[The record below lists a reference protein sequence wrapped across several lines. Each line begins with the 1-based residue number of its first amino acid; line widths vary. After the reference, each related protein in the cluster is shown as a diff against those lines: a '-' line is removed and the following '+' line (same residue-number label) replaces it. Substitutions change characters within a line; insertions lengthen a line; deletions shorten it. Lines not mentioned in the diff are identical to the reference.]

1 MQRAYVI
8 DVDMGYGHSR
18 AAFALKHLSG
28 GKVITAN
35 RYEGIG
41 GEEFELWRHW
51 REAYETL
58 SRLRPFP
65 FIGKAAFEIVEKVQ
79 EIPNFYPR
87 RDLSKPNLALRQA
100 YFLIEKKGLGRELTT
115 LLNKKPK
122 PVICTHPV
130 PAFALEAHGYT
141 GPIWCIPTDADV
153 ARPWV
158 AKDPRSSSIQYCCSN
173 GRLIER
179 LKLYGVAPERLHL
192 TGFPLPKELI
202 GGPKAPLLRRNLA
215 RRLLKL
221 DPANIFHRHYA
232 YEFHHTLRSGK
243 VKEKRTPGPVTLMYA
258 VGGAGAQR
266 EIGRQL
272 LMSLKS
278 LRRRGEIHLILVAG
292 TREDVAR
299 EYQRTIGSDK
309 TGTEV
314 LYHADRQEYFARMTE
329 ALHRTDILWTKPS
342 ELSFYT
348 ALGLPIIMAPPLG
361 RQEEFNA
368 MWLTQVGGGIA
379 QGDPRYTHEW
389 LFDWLNSGGLARA
402 AWNGYIEAPTNGTY
416 RIEKLVFGQTS
427 SLETPPLIV

>member
-232 YEFHHTLRSGK
+232 Y
-243 VKEKRTPGPVTLMYA
+243 
-258 VGGAGAQR
+258 
-266 EIGRQL
+266 
-272 LMSLKS
+272 
-278 LRRRGEIHLILVAG
+278 
-292 TREDVAR
+292 
-299 EYQRTIGSDK
+299 
-309 TGTEV
+309 
-314 LYHADRQEYFARMTE
+314 
-329 ALHRTDILWTKPS
+329 
-342 ELSFYT
+342 
-348 ALGLPIIMAPPLG
+348 
-361 RQEEFNA
+361 
-368 MWLTQVGGGIA
+368 
-379 QGDPRYTHEW
+379 
-389 LFDWLNSGGLARA
+389 
-402 AWNGYIEAPTNGTY
+402 
-416 RIEKLVFGQTS
+416 
-427 SLETPPLIV
+427 

>member
-427 SLETPPLIV
+427 SLETPPL